1 MDAKHS
7 WGPPPEKVMPG
18 LTLERH
24 IMDRQRQV
32 PTATGDLT
40 GLLQQIGL
48 AAKIVASRVHK
59 AGLAGILGLTGDV
72 NVQGE
77 EVQKLDVFAN
87 NVLVRSVEGGG
98 HVCVMASEEVPDI
111 IPVPDRY
118 PKGKYVLM
126 FDPLDGSGNID
137 INASIGTIFS
147 VHRRKSAEGAGTLG
161 DCLQP
166 GRDMVAAG
174 YIIYGSSDIFVYS
187 TGDGVHGFTLDPS
200 IGEFFLSHENIVVPE
215 RGSTYS
221 INEGYRTRW
230 DDGVRRWVDHMKSS
244 DPDNGRPYSLRYIGA
259 MVADFHRTLLRGGI
273 FAYPGDKKNPKGK
286 LRLLYEASPLAFI
299 VEAAGGAATDGRR
312 RILDIEPEELHQR
325 TPLFI
330 GSREDVRDAVR
341 LIHGEQ
347 AVADAV

>member
-1 MDAKHS
+1 MNSNTS
-7 WGPPPEKVMPG
+7 WGPPPEVNMPG

-24 IMDRQRQV
+24 IHERQRKI

-48 AAKIVASRVHK
+48 SAKIVASKVHK

-77 EVQKLDVFAN
+77 EVQKLDIFAN
-87 NVLVRSVEGGG
+87 NVLVRSVEAGG
-98 HVCVMASEEVPDI
+98 HVCVMASEEVPEV
-111 IPVPDRY
+111 IPVPEKY
-118 PKGKYVLM
+118 AKGKYVLM

-147 VHRRKSAEGAGTLG
+147 IHKRKSSDGPGTLQ
-161 DCLQP
+161 DCLQG
-166 GRDMVAAG
+166 GRDMIAAG

-187 TGDGVHGFTLDPS
+187 TGDGVHGFTLDPAV
-200 IGEFFLSHENIVVPE
+200 GEFFLSHENIVIPR

-221 INEGYRTRW
+221 VNEGYHARW
-230 DDGVRRWVDHMKSS
+230 SDGVRRWVDYVKT
-244 DPDNGRPYSLRYIGA
+244 PDEETGRPYSLRYIGA

-273 FAYPGDKKNPKGK
+273 FAYPADEKHPDGK

-299 VEAAGGAATDGRR
+299 AEAAGGAASTGTQP
-312 RILDIEPEELHQR
+312 ILDVEPRKLHQR

-330 GSREDVRDAVR
+330 GSKEDVQDAVR
-341 LIHGEQ
+341 IIYGEE
-347 AVADAV
+347 AVAGAV